1 MKLLV
6 QCLAVG
12 GAGFVGA
19 IARFLVAILCNS
31 YFSQFPVGTM
41 VINLSGS
48 FLLGWFATIFVERL
62 AIRDTLALAIATGFV
77 GAYTTFSTWMWESD
91 KLAKDGELTK
101 AVVNLAGS

>member
-1 MKLLV
+1 
-6 QCLAVG
+6 
-12 GAGFVGA
+12 
-19 IARFLVAILCNS
+19 VALLCNS

-101 AVVNLAGS
+101 AIVNLAGSLVLGLIAIRLGI